1 MREFRIKVPDLKDG
15 QRVLGATRERMA
27 AASSE
32 ALEKAQTFGVRVHDR
47 VDDLEA
53 PRINLLDAR
62 KLVRHTND
70 RIEAAEA
77 LLQGE
82 HDETAAQMQRLGQ
95 AELRAYDGPIRDFVG
110 LFERIKHVELSDLTH
125 EDTPEFARSFD
136 IDVRKVDFSGVDALK
151 GLAAGSTASA
161 TAGLIAWAAVGSL
174 ASASTGTAISAL
186 SGAAATNA
194 TLAWL
199 GGGTIAAGGAG
210 VAGGMVVLGGIVAM
224 PVLAIGG
231 LVVHHQGRRALAEA
245 KQDAALA
252 DVAIQEIEAARAVA
266 RGIRLRTKRMASL
279 VEQLADLARLRNE
292 VLRHLV
298 ERNDDYATYND
309 YDRRAVMVSASV
321 AKTLRTVMDVPVID
335 EDGTLTGASRQAI
348 EAADQ
353 LLADSRHVAS

>member
-1 MREFRIKVPDLKDG
+1 MREFRIKLPDLKDG

-27 AASSE
+27 AASSG
-32 ALEKAQTFGVRVHDR
+32 ALEKAQTFGGRVHDR

-62 KLVRHTND
+62 KLVRYTND
-70 RIEAAEA
+70 RLEAAEA

-82 HDETAAQMQRLGQ
+82 HDETAAQMQRLGE
-95 AELRAYDGPIRDFVG
+95 AELQAYDGPIRDFVG
-110 LFERIKHVELSDLTH
+110 LFERIKHVELSDLTL
-125 EDTPEFARSFD
+125 DDAPEFARSFD
-136 IDVRKVDFSGVDALK
+136 MDVRKVDFSAVNALK
-151 GLAAGSTASA
+151 GLVAGGAAGGA
-161 TAGLIAWAAVGSL
+161 AGLTALAAVGTL
-174 ASASTGTAISAL
+174 ASASTGTAISTL

-199 GGGTIAAGGAG
+199 GGGSIAAGGAG
-210 VAGGMVVLGGIVAM
+210 MAGGMVVLGGIVAM

-252 DVAIQEIEAARAVA
+252 DVAIQEIETARAVA
-266 RGIRLRTKRMASL
+266 RGIRLRTKRMTSL
-279 VEQLADLARLRNE
+279 VDQLANLARLRNE

-298 ERNDDYATYND
+298 ERNDDYATYDD

-335 EDGTLTGASRQAI
+335 EDGTLTGVSRQAI
-348 EAADQ
+348 EAADE
-353 LLADSRHVAS
+353 LLADSGPVAS

>member
-15 QRVLGATRERMA
+15 QRILGATRERVA
-27 AASSE
+27 AVSSE
-32 ALEKAQTFGVRVHDR
+32 ALEKAQTFGGRVHDR

-62 KLVRHTND
+62 KLVRDTND
-70 RIEAAEA
+70 RLEAAEA
-77 LLQGE
+77 LLQSE
-82 HDETAAQMQRLGQ
+82 HDETATQMQRLGA

-110 LFERIKHVELSDLTH
+110 LFERIKNVELSDLTH
-125 EDTPEFARSFD
+125 EDAPEFARSFD

-151 GLAAGSTASA
+151 GLAAGSTAGA
-161 TAGLIAWAAVGSL
+161 AAGVIAFAAVGTL
-174 ASASTGTAISAL
+174 ATASTGTAISAL

-210 VAGGMVVLGGIVAM
+210 VAGGIVVLGGIVAL

-231 LVVHHQGRRALAEA
+231 LVVHHQGRKALAEA

-252 DVAIQEIEAARAVA
+252 DVAIQEIETARAVA
-266 RGIRLRTKRMASL
+266 RGIRLRAKRMASL

-298 ERNDDYATYND
+298 ERNDDYATYDD
-309 YDRRAVMVSASV
+309 YDRRAVMVAASV

-335 EDGTLTGASRQAI
+335 ENGTLTGASRQAI
-348 EAADQ
+348 DAADQ
-353 LLADSRHVAS
+353 LLAASRHVAS

>member
-15 QRVLGATRERMA
+15 RRVLAATRERTA
-27 AASSE
+27 AASSG
-32 ALEKAQTFGVRVHDR
+32 ALEKAQIFGGRVHDR

-70 RIEAAEA
+70 RLEAAEA
-77 LLQGE
+77 LLQDE
-82 HDETAAQMQRLGQ
+82 HDETATQMQRLGQ
-95 AELRAYDGPIRDFVG
+95 AEMRAYDGPIRDFVG
-110 LFERIKHVELSDLTH
+110 LFERIKHVELSDLSL
-125 EDTPEFARSFD
+125 EDAPEFVRSFD
-136 IDVRKVDFSGVDALK
+136 IDVRKVDFSGIDTLK
-151 GLAAGSTASA
+151 GLAAGSAAGA
-161 TAGLIAWAAVGSL
+161 TAGVIAFAAVGSL
-174 ASASTGTAISAL
+174 ATASTGTAISTL

-199 GGGTIAAGGAG
+199 GGGTIASGGAG
-210 VAGGMVVLGGIVAM
+210 MAGGMVVLGGIVAL

-252 DVAIQEIEAARAVA
+252 DIAIQEIEAARAVA
-266 RGIRLRTKRMASL
+266 RGIRLRTKRMVSL
-279 VEQLADLARLRNE
+279 VDQLADLARLRNE

-298 ERNDDYATYND
+298 ERNDDYATYDD
-309 YDRRAVMVSASV
+309 YDRRAVMVAASV

-335 EDGTLTGASRQAI
+335 EDGTLTGASCQAI
-348 EAADQ
+348 EAGDQ
-353 LLADSRHVAS
+353 LLAASRHAS